1 MLFNSFD
8 FGFFLIIVYA
18 LYWIIGV
25 KKRKAQNVLLLVSSY
40 VFYGLWDWRFLFL
53 ILASSLVDYLAG
65 RLIGRT
71 KRNGVRKLALW
82 GSVFWNIGVL
92 ITFKYFNFFL
102 DNFAI
107 LFSLDIPTSGYSF
120 WNLVIPVGLSFYT
133 FQTLSYTIDVYKK
146 RIEPTKNMLEFL
158 CFVSFFPQLV
168 AGPIERARS
177 LLPQFAKERKFD
189 FQNSKE
195 GLRQILWGL
204 FKKILVAD
212 TLSIAV
218 TMVYS
223 EPEAYG
229 SLTLIYAS
237 LLFFFQIYCDF
248 SGYTDIA
255 IGTAKLFGFKL
266 SKNFKI
272 PWLSISITEFWMR
285 WHITLTRWFTDYV
298 YIPILK
304 SFKKVTGGVRIMA
317 VLVTMFLVGLWH
329 GANWTFIAFGLIN
342 GLILIVERIP
352 IFKNKGTLQ
361 KKLYKVPRIVSFIYF
376 FIIAATMSMFF
387 RSASI
392 EQSML
397 IIKRIITLAPDNHL
411 SSLIGIKLVY
421 LGVLILAEWLTRS
434 WDFPLQKLEEKIP
447 KWSRWLIYYTII
459 FFIIRYAEPKQA
471 FMYFQF

>member
-8 FGFFLIIVYA
+8 FGFFLVIVYV
-18 LYWIIGV
+18 LYWGIGT
-25 KKRKAQNVLLLVSSY
+25 KRRVAQNVLLLVSSY

-53 ILASSLVDYLAG
+53 ILASSLVDYMAG
-65 RLIGRT
+65 RLIDRT
-71 KRNGVRKLALW
+71 KSNGMRKLALW

-92 ITFKYFNFFL
+92 ITFKYFNFFI
-102 DNFAI
+102 DNFAV
-107 LFSLDIPTSGYSF
+107 LFSLDIPASGYSF
-120 WNLVIPVGLSFYT
+120 WKVIIPVGLSFYT

-146 RIEPTKNMLEFL
+146 RIAPTKNMLEFL

-168 AGPIERARS
+168 AGPIERARK
-177 LLPQFAKERKFD
+177 LLPQFEKARKFD
-189 FQNSKE
+189 FQTSKE

-212 TLSIAV
+212 KLSIAV
-218 TMVYS
+218 TMVFS

-229 SLTLIYAS
+229 SVTLIYAS

-304 SFKKVTGGVRIMA
+304 SFKKVTGSVRIIA

-329 GANWTFIAFGLIN
+329 GANWTFVAFGLIN

-352 IFKNKGTLQ
+352 MFKNKGTLQ
-361 KKLYKVPRIVSFIYF
+361 KKLYQIPRIISLVYF
-376 FIIAATMSMFF
+376 FFMAAAMSMFF
-387 RSASI
+387 RSESI
-392 EQSML
+392 EQSIL
-397 IIKRIITLAPDNHL
+397 IIKRIATFTPDTHL

-421 LGVLILAEWLTRS
+421 LGILIVAEWLTRS
-434 WDFPLQKLEEKIP
+434 WDFPLQKLDIKIP
-447 KWSRWLIYYTII
+447 RWSRWLIYYTII
-459 FFIIRYAEPKQA
+459 FFIIRYAEPKEA
-471 FMYFQF
+471 FIYFQF